1 RESGRT
7 GMAAFAAA
15 YVGACVLLLPAS
27 VLTLGAGFAYGVG
40 PGVLLVWLSASVGA
54 IVAFLLGRTLLRES
68 IAARVARNPRFAT
81 IDRAVG
87 AQGFRIVLL
96 TRLSPVF
103 PFSLLNYAFG
113 LTRVTTGAYAVA
125 TIVGILPGTAMYVYL
140 GSLVTNLT
148 ELASG
153 RSGGGGV
160 AREMLYVL
168 GLAATGAVTVPITR
182 IARRALAEATGS
194 TTAGAP
200 ISPRDDRPLILPD
213 DAHNRT
219 LLSHV
224 HPSGRANPL
233 PNGRYNLVVV
243 GGGTAG
249 LVAAAGAAGL

>member
-1 RESGRT
+1 
-7 GMAAFAAA
+7 MASFAAA
-15 YVGACVLLLPAS
+15 YVGSCVLLLPAS

-54 IVAFLLGRTLLRES
+54 IVAFLLGRTLLRGS

-125 TIVGILPGTAMYVYL
+125 TIVGILPGTTMYVYL

-153 RSGGGGV
+153 RGSGGGA

-168 GLAATGAVTVPITR
+168 GLVATVAVTITVTR
-182 IARRALAEATGS
+182 IARRALAEATEPATS
-194 TTAGAP
+194 
-200 ISPRDDRPLILPD
+200 SPPVVRRDDPPLILPD

-219 LLSHV
+219 LLSYV
-224 HPSGRANPL
+224 HP
-233 PNGRYNLVVV
+233 
-243 GGGTAG
+243 
-249 LVAAAGAAGL
+249 